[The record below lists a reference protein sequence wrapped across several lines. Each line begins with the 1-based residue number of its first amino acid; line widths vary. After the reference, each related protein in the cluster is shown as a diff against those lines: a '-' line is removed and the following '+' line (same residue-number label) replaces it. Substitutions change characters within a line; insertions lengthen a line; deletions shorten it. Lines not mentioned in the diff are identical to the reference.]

1 MCGLEA
7 LCSRT
12 VQFIVSLFLEDTQTL
27 EFLKTVMM
35 IIIERCIV
43 AKKKKYQHTCCHS
56 WSTVLRQL
64 KIAHS
69 DIEVEVNIK
78 HVAIAIYLFTQ
89 CI

>member
-1 MCGLEA
+1 MCGLEV

-43 AKKKKYQHTCCHS
+43 AKKKNTNILA
-56 WSTVLRQL
+56 VILGQL
-64 KIAHS
+64 
-69 DIEVEVNIK
+69 
-78 HVAIAIYLFTQ
+78 Y
-89 CI
+89 